1 MMQTEIINLITDDL
15 IVKGKIYLENNLPYQ
30 ISNAIYTFGDNEIT
44 TILAFI
50 DISDNLD
57 GSSGII
63 FTNNKL
69 YSNLGSFNYDEIIK
83 LELEKHHDSNKVTIF
98 ITTKN
103 NKLSFNNNYFNCEKL
118 IELLSKISNTK
129 IEMILTE
136 HEKITYLIKV
146 VLDDILNDEYEDVIL
161 TSQQEK
167 TINEFLDNLKL
178 IDKLSNFDYNYEL
191 ENLCTQAIN
200 LFDELELDSE
210 EIDELIDI
218 QDKLNEKNTQT
229 SSNEEYY
236 DDLMNK
242 YLHGDQDT
250 LNQMKGIMQGLGLDE
265 EALKNKSPDEIN
277 QYIDDLCNR
286 FGISRSQV
294 ENLAKRFNFKQ

>member
-15 IVKGKIYLENNLPYQ
+15 IIKGKIYLENNLPYQ

-69 YSNLGSFNYDEIIK
+69 YSNLGSFDYDEIIK
-83 LELEKHHDSNKVTIF
+83 LELEKHHDSNIATIF

-136 HEKITYLIKV
+136 HEKIAYLIKV

-178 IDKLSNFDYNYEL
+178 IDKLSNADYNYEL

-210 EIDELIDI
+210 EIDELINI
-218 QDKLNEKNTQT
+218 QDKLNEKNTQ
-229 SSNEEYY
+229 SSNNEEYY

-250 LNQMKGIMQGLGLDE
+250 LNQMKGIMQSLGLDE

-294 ENLAKRFNFKQ
+294 ENLAKRFNFK

>member
-15 IVKGKIYLENNLPYQ
+15 IIKGKIYLENNLPYQ

-69 YSNLGSFNYDEIIK
+69 YSNLGSFDYDEIIK
-83 LELEKHHDSNKVTIF
+83 LELEKHHDSNIAAIF

-136 HEKITYLIKV
+136 HEKIAYLIKV

-178 IDKLSNFDYNYEL
+178 IDKLSNADYNYEL

-210 EIDELIDI
+210 EIDELINI
-218 QDKLNEKNTQT
+218 QDKLNEKNTQ
-229 SSNEEYY
+229 SSNNEEYY

-250 LNQMKGIMQGLGLDE
+250 LNQMKGIMQSLGLDE

-294 ENLAKRFNFKQ
+294 ENLAKRFNFRQ